1 MERHTVRISSEA
13 LVFNASHF
21 ITLDADTCEPLHGHN
36 YRARAE
42 VHGPLNED
50 GYVIDFVALRDTLLA
65 IVGELDHRVL
75 LPTDHRLIRVEA
87 GPREVEV
94 TFAQRRWVFPRSD
107 CLLLP
112 ISNTTT
118 ELLARHIA
126 QRLFD
131 ALPSVGAARP
141 ASVRIDL
148 EEGGGFSAACEVL
161 RAR

>member
-1 MERHTVRISSEA
+1 MQRFHVRIFSDA
-13 LVFNASHF
+13 MVFSASHF
-21 ITLDADTCEPLHGHN
+21 ITLDAHTCEQLHGHN

-50 GYVIDFVALRDTLLA
+50 GYVIDFIAVRDTLRA

-75 LPTDHRLIRVEA
+75 LPADHRLIRVEA
-87 GPREVEV
+87 GAEEVEV
-94 TFAQRRWVFPRSD
+94 TFAQRRWVFPRSE

-118 ELLARHIA
+118 ELLAQYLA

-131 ALPSVGAARP
+131 ALQSGGDARP

-148 EEGGGFSAACEVL
+148 EEGGGFAAVCEVS
-161 RAR
+161 